1 MRIFSILLLPSG
13 QKQNQIETD
22 PAIFNFVLI
31 TPRGC
36 ERILLLSSGGKYPYA
51 QERSVHLSMQ
61 FVIRTR
67 ISLNWLI
74 HREAPDAAIRYTGI
88 S

>member
-1 MRIFSILLLPSG
+1 MSMFSILQLPAG
-13 QKQNQIETD
+13 LKQNQIAAG

-36 ERILLLSSGGKYPYA
+36 EWILLLSPGGKFPYA
-51 QERSVHLSMQ
+51 EERSVHLSMQ

-67 ISLNWLI
+67 ISLGWLI
-74 HREAPDAAIRYTGI
+74 HREAPDAATRYTGI
-88 S
+88 P